1 MPGTFLIG
9 VLVRLRRPEMSSS
22 ELEQSARLTEADFAR
37 IHAAG
42 PRAVARD
49 ARGTGDRPRMPPT
62 VKRGEHRWGEPIMT
76 NQYVELVTSD
86 GKIKQVVKRTGIN
99 GASAFIDWLN
109 FTCHETTLTNL
120 GAGMGITDFD
130 IVSKFSEALQGVLG
144 YGITRQCARGRNFYD
159 RSYELGEGFGF
170 VCHGGQRSTIL
181 VMINGSGIAAAT
193 PGWQYRLQHFLE
205 CIAVNPRLT
214 RVDVAHDCYQ
224 GEYTVDQADAD
235 YDDGGFRL
243 PKSPTNP
250 ECEHR
255 GNWKRINGKGRSFY
269 VGLRTSGKFLRVYE
283 KGKQLGDPRSEW
295 VRVELELKSVD
306 RVIPF
311 DILVNPGCYLAGAYP
326 ALNRINEE
334 QNRIRTIREEKVCI
348 KAQKED
354 WIKRV
359 AGADLAL
366 LVDLEQGETPEVRA
380 YNLIR
385 RLQDETRLPKW
396 AVIPSA
402 DLCIGF
408 IHDAASGSG
417 AGNVTLTDHFERVLE
432 V

>member
-1 MPGTFLIG
+1 
-9 VLVRLRRPEMSSS
+9 
-22 ELEQSARLTEADFAR
+22 
-37 IHAAG
+37 
-42 PRAVARD
+42 
-49 ARGTGDRPRMPPT
+49 MPPT
-62 VKRGEHRWGEPIMT
+62 VKRGEHRWGEPLMT
-76 NQYVELVTSD
+76 NQYVELVASD
-86 GKIKQVVKRTGIN
+86 GKVKQVVKRTGLN
-99 GASAFIDWLN
+99 GTSAFIDWVN
-109 FTCHETTLTNL
+109 FTCHENTLMNL
-120 GAGMGITDFD
+120 EAGMGLTDTQVVFG
-130 IVSKFSEALQGVLG
+130 FSEALERILG
-144 YGITRQCARGRNFYD
+144 YGITRECDRGRNFYQ
-159 RSYELGEGFGF
+159 RAFELGEGFGF
-170 VCHGGQRSTIL
+170 VCHGGQRSTVL

-193 PGWQYRLQHFLE
+193 AGWQYRLQHFLE

-250 ECEHR
+250 ECEQR

-326 ALNRINEE
+326 ALNWISEE
-334 QNRIRTIREEKVCI
+334 QNRIRTIREEKVCS
-348 KAQKED
+348 KAKKED

-359 AGADLAL
+359 AGADLAM
-366 LVDLEQGETPEVRA
+366 LVYLENGETPEVRA
-380 YNLIR
+380 FNLIC
-385 RLQDETRLPKW
+385 RLQDESRLPKW

-408 IHDAASGSG
+408 IHDAASGSD
-417 AGNVTLTDHFERVLE
+417 AGNVTPADHFERVLE
-432 V
+432 E